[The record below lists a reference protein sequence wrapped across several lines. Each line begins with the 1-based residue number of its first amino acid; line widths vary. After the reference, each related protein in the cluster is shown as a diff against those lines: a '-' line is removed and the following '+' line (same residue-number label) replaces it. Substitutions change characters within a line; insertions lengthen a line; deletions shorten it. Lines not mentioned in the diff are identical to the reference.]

1 MTTYSM
7 SWRKLSIAALATFG
21 MAFCLPATG
30 QSDEEGDDAED
41 QEMVEEIVV
50 TATYR
55 DTMLMD
61 TPMSISAIT
70 DVEIEM
76 RGVEDIQSLYL
87 SIPGLNYGVATQT
100 YHRVNA
106 RASIPWRGATRAPFR
121 RTWTTCP

>member
-1 MTTYSM
+1 M
-7 SWRKLSIAALATFG
+7 
-21 MAFCLPATG
+21 
-30 QSDEEGDDAED
+30 
-41 QEMVEEIVV
+41 V

-106 RASIPWRGATRAPFR
+106 RGIDSLAWGDTGAVSTYVDNLPIAGAQLRSNGSRGSAVETAPFSAAFFLGASHLLLR
-121 RTWTTCP
+121 GP